1 MNAEQNTPPFLAENN
16 TNTPKSKA
24 PLIIT
29 ISLIAIVVIAAVI
42 VALILINSPKNPD
55 QETTNNTSNAASFD
69 DSFKYI
75 DGSRLKQTKYTL
87 EDINKGFSYASIS
100 FTGTKDITIKHIPKQ
115 NPYNYF
121 GGNFSFRVN
130 FDHNG
135 KKIPVLIESANA
147 KDANKTI
154 ETINQDCENDKNCH
168 SDYLSGAK
176 TLLITKSS
184 VWTFYSST
192 KSGQLIS
199 YTINPF
205 VSEDIDIRDDS
216 TARNILAKVAMTI
229 SDDNGSPYIE
239 DMATRLKYPNGK
251 YVKDYSHINEI
262 GENYVKLHSRTN
274 TDGEAVYITVIQT
287 PITGVSAKSI
297 STNPKIESFQH
308 ENYDYCYTQ
317 NQTYFRVYD
326 DKNAIDICAYNTDGE
341 NSNAISDYSKIQK
354 YLDAI

>member
-1 MNAEQNTPPFLAENN
+1 MNAEQNASPFLMEND

-24 PLIIT
+24 PLIIA
-29 ISLIAIVVIAAVI
+29 ISLIAIVVIATVVATLVI
-42 VALILINSPKNPD
+42 INSPKNPD
-55 QETTNNTSNAASFD
+55 LEATNNTPDTASFD

-75 DGSRLKQTKYTL
+75 DGSRLKQTEYTF

-100 FTGTKDITIKHIPKQ
+100 FTGTKDITIKHVPKQ

-121 GGNFSFRVN
+121 GDNFSFRVN

-135 KKIPVLIESANA
+135 EKIPVLIESTNA

-154 ETINQDCENDKNCH
+154 ETINQDCENDENCH

-216 TARNILAKVAMTI
+216 AARNILAKVAMTI

-239 DMATRLKYPNGK
+239 DMATRLRYPNGK
-251 YVKDYSHINEI
+251 YIKD
-262 GENYVKLHSRTN
+262 
-274 TDGEAVYITVIQT
+274 
-287 PITGVSAKSI
+287 
-297 STNPKIESFQH
+297 
-308 ENYDYCYTQ
+308 
-317 NQTYFRVYD
+317 
-326 DKNAIDICAYNTDGE
+326 
-341 NSNAISDYSKIQK
+341 
-354 YLDAI
+354 

>member
-1 MNAEQNTPPFLAENN
+1 MNAEQNTSPFLTKNN
-16 TNTPKSKA
+16 ANTPKSKA

-29 ISLIAIVVIAAVI
+29 ISLIAMVIVTAVI
-42 VALILINSPKNPD
+42 VALIIINSPKGSN
-55 QETTNNTSNAASFD
+55 QETANNTPGVVNFD

-75 DGSRLKQTKYTL
+75 DGTRLKQTNYTF

-100 FTGTKDITIKHIPKQ
+100 FTGTKDITVKHVPKQ

-135 KKIPVLIESANA
+135 KKIPILIESANA

-192 KSGQLIS
+192 KNGQLIS

-205 VSEDIDIRDDS
+205 VSEDIDVRDDS
-216 TARNILAKVAMTI
+216 TARSILAKVAMTI

-239 DMATRLKYPNGK
+239 DMATRLRYPNGK
-251 YVKDYSHINEI
+251 YIKDYSHINEV
-262 GENYVKLHSRTN
+262 GENYVKLHYHTGADDE
-274 TDGEAVYITVIQT
+274 TVYIAVVQT
-287 PITGVSAKSI
+287 PIANVSAKSV
-297 STNPKIESFQH
+297 STNPKIESFKH
-308 ENYDYCYTQ
+308 ENYDHCYTQ
-317 NQTYFRVYD
+317 DQTYFRVYD
-326 DKNAIDICAYNTDGE
+326 GDSAIDICAYSMNGDS
-341 NSNAISDYSKIQK
+341 SNVISDYNKIQR

>member
-42 VALILINSPKNPD
+42 VALVLINSPKNSD
-55 QETTNNTSNAASFD
+55 QEATNNAPDTASFD

-75 DGSRLKQTKYTL
+75 DGSLLKQTKYTF

-100 FTGTKDITIKHIPKQ
+100 FTGTKDITIKHVPKQ

-121 GGNFSFRVN
+121 GDNFSFRVN
-130 FDHNG
+130 FNHNG

-176 TLLITKSS
+176 TLLI
-184 VWTFYSST
+184 
-192 KSGQLIS
+192 KSGSAIL
-199 YTINPF
+199 
-205 VSEDIDIRDDS
+205 R
-216 TARNILAKVAMTI
+216 AR
-229 SDDNGSPYIE
+229 
-239 DMATRLKYPNGK
+239 R
-251 YVKDYSHINEI
+251 
-262 GENYVKLHSRTN
+262 
-274 TDGEAVYITVIQT
+274 
-287 PITGVSAKSI
+287 
-297 STNPKIESFQH
+297 
-308 ENYDYCYTQ
+308 
-317 NQTYFRVYD
+317 
-326 DKNAIDICAYNTDGE
+326 
-341 NSNAISDYSKIQK
+341 
-354 YLDAI
+354 

>member
-1 MNAEQNTPPFLAENN
+1 MNAEQSTSPFLTENN

-42 VALILINSPKNPD
+42 VALVLINSPKNSN
-55 QETTNNTSNAASFD
+55 QETANNASNAASFD

-75 DGSRLKQTKYTL
+75 DGSRLKQTEYTF

-100 FTGTKDITIKHIPKQ
+100 FTGTKGITIKHVPKQ

-229 SDDNGSPYIE
+229 SDDNVENTLKIIAISTKSVKITSNSTVAQTLMGKLFILPSSKRPLLAFPQKAYPRIRKSNHSSTKTTTT
-239 DMATRLKYPNGK
+239 ATRKTK
-251 YVKDYSHINEI
+251 HI
-262 GENYVKLHSRTN
+262 
-274 TDGEAVYITVIQT
+274 
-287 PITGVSAKSI
+287 
-297 STNPKIESFQH
+297 F
-308 ENYDYCYTQ
+308 
-317 NQTYFRVYD
+317 
-326 DKNAIDICAYNTDGE
+326 AYMM
-341 NSNAISDYSKIQK
+341 IKVP
-354 YLDAI
+354 